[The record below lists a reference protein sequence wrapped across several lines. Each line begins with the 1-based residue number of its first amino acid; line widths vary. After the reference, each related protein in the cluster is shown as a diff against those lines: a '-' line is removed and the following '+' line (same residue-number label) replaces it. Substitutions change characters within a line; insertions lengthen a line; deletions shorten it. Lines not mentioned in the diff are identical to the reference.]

1 MNRGKYLVTVCIC
14 AGMLCSVASWNNA
27 WAQADRTAQIVFVA
41 FGRGVH
47 LHGNQADI
55 FIMDIDGGRQ
65 QNLTKHASH
74 DEDPTWS
81 PDGRKIAFTSRRDRD
96 SNIFVMDADGKNV
109 RRLTNHPGVDS
120 NPAWSPN
127 GRNIAFRSNR
137 QDENYDIYVM
147 DADGKNVHRL
157 THHPGPD
164 NLPAWSPNGR
174 EIAFTSARDENKNG
188 TNIYAMDADGGNVR
202 RLTHRF
208 QFNTMPAWSPNGRK
222 IAFVAYDGDDDR
234 VSGIYTMDADG
245 GGIARVTNYAAW
257 DPVWS
262 PDGSQLAFSSSKQPE
277 GIPIG
282 TEIYVID
289 ADGTNE
295 RRLTHNQ
302 TGDEYPDWFD
312 PAVPRVVSSISR
324 RISVWGRIKQL
335 NQPK

>member
-1 MNRGKYLVTVCIC
+1 MNRGKYLLTVCIC

-74 DEDPTWS
+74 DENPTWS
-81 PDGRKIAFTSRRDRD
+81 LDGRKIAFTSRRDRD

-109 RRLTNHPGVDS
+109 HQLTNHPGVDS
-120 NPAWSPN
+120 N
-127 GRNIAFRSNR
+127 
-137 QDENYDIYVM
+137 
-147 DADGKNVHRL
+147 
-157 THHPGPD
+157 
-164 NLPAWSPNGR
+164 
-174 EIAFTSARDENKNG
+174 
-188 TNIYAMDADGGNVR
+188 
-202 RLTHRF
+202 
-208 QFNTMPAWSPNGRK
+208 PAWSPNGRK

-289 ADGTNE
+289 ANGTNE

-312 PAVPRVVSSISR
+312 PAVPRVVSSKSR

>member
-1 MNRGKYLVTVCIC
+1 MNRGKYLLTVCIC

-55 FIMDIDGGRQ
+55 FIMDMDGGRQ

-74 DEDPTWS
+74 DGNPTWS
-81 PDGRKIAFTSRRDRD
+81 LDGRKIAFTSRRDRD

-109 RRLTNHPGVDS
+109 
-120 NPAWSPN
+120 
-127 GRNIAFRSNR
+127 
-137 QDENYDIYVM
+137 
-147 DADGKNVHRL
+147 HRL
-157 THHPGPD
+157 TYHPGPD
-164 NLPAWSPNGR
+164 SLPAWSPNGR

-188 TNIYAMDADGGNVR
+188 INIYAIDADGGNVR

-289 ADGTNE
+289 ANGTNE

-302 TGDEYPDWFD
+302 TGDEYPDWID
-312 PAVPRVVSSISR
+312 PAVPRVVSSKSR